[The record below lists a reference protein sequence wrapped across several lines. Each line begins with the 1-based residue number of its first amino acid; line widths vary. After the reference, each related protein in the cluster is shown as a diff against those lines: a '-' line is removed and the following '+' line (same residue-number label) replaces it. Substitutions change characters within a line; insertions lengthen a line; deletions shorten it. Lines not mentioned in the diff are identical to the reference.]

1 MTNELHF
8 GLYYFSNDTK
18 VVVHGSKMKEN
29 LGVTIWHWTWG
40 WSIQHGWRRAHSLE
54 ATHDSNVYYKFTLLN
69 ICYWQYR
76 ALLFHCVYKQ
86 QWLICLPHRN
96 THLDM
101 PKNKQI
107 RHLLKNSHAI
117 GLDSSFRKKCRCV
130 RVWVSARWRGGAVLC
145 LCLCLRMPYQPS
157 DPVIPI
163 TTDITDSITQC
174 SCVFVIPSPLHSFSL
189 SFSHYKHGVYKKS
202 SPPAK
207 TLDCF
212 LAEISSKTQRN
223 LILCFHK
230 TQSFL
235 HPIFWWMIDFT
246 FLCKT
251 NI

>member
-1 MTNELHF
+1 
-8 GLYYFSNDTK
+8 
-18 VVVHGSKMKEN
+18 
-29 LGVTIWHWTWG
+29 
-40 WSIQHGWRRAHSLE
+40 
-54 ATHDSNVYYKFTLLN
+54 
-69 ICYWQYR
+69 
-76 ALLFHCVYKQ
+76 
-86 QWLICLPHRN
+86 
-96 THLDM
+96 M

-107 RHLLKNSHAI
+107 RHPLKNRHVI
-117 GLDSSFRKKCRCV
+117 GLGSSFRKRRRCA
-130 RVWVSARWRGGAVLC
+130 RVWELARWRGGAV

-174 SCVFVIPSPLHSFSL
+174 SCVFVIPSPHLTTLSL
-189 SFSHYKHGVYKKS
+189 SFSHYKHGVYKKT

-235 HPIFWWMIDFT
+235 YPIFWWMLDFT
-246 FLCKT
+246 FVCK
-251 NI
+251 